1 MPRAEAMAML
11 FLLELLFPDQPS
23 SFFLHMHSR
32 SRRRLVLG
40 TLLAGGLAGPAA
52 AADGAPLRVVYPRL
66 LERPEHAFGYQVL
79 GLALQ
84 RSGRPYE
91 LQLGDALVSS
101 RAALRMLES
110 GQVSVFDNGGSP
122 RLQEVADMVPI
133 PIDFGLG
140 GCRMLL
146 GRPEVLKR
154 LRGAHRIED
163 LQAFIFGQ
171 GIDWTDS
178 RILRKAGL
186 RVEEGEFDKL
196 LRMLQ
201 GGRFELLPLGSDE
214 AQGILERQREA
225 SPDIAVDVA
234 IDAGVGLLY
243 AYPRVFY
250 VARGNT
256 ELFAALTRGLK
267 AAHADGSLL
276 ALLKRT
282 PGIGPVLTGERA
294 LPATLIGLPNPWMP
308 AALRSLQ
315 LAHFHPALRATLRPL
330 LADAQG

>member
-11 FLLELLFPDQPS
+11 FLLELLFPDEPH
-23 SFFLHMHSR
+23 FFQHMHSR

-40 TLLAGGLAGPAA
+40 ATLAPLGALAAEGP
-52 AADGAPLRVVYPRL
+52 PLRVVYPRL

-84 RSGRPYE
+84 RSGRRYE
-91 LQLGDALVSS
+91 LTLGDALISS
-101 RAALRMLES
+101 KAALRMLES

-122 RLQEVADMVPI
+122 RLSEIADMVPI

-146 GRPEVLKR
+146 GRPEVLRR

-163 LQAFIFGQ
+163 LQPFVFGQ
-171 GIDWTDS
+171 GLDWTDS

-214 AQGILERQREA
+214 AHSILERQREA
-225 SPDIAVDVA
+225 MPEVSIDVS

-250 VARGNT
+250 VTRGND
-256 ELFAALTRGLK
+256 ELFAALTRGLR

-282 PGIGPVLTGERA
+282 PGIGPILTGERA
-294 LPATLIGLPNPWMP
+294 LPTTLIGLPNPWMP
-308 AALRSLQ
+308 AALRGLQ

-330 LADAQG
+330 LSDGQG